1 MLFAVND
8 DRPGMIGR
16 LGTLL
21 GEAGV
26 NIAHMTVS
34 RNRRSAKALMAI
46 TLDSTPGPEVI
57 ERLRGEPGFVEV
69 RFILLERE

>member
-46 TLDSTPGPEVI
+46 TLDSTPALETL
-57 ERLRGEPGFVEV
+57 ERLQAEPGFVEV
-69 RFILLERE
+69 RFIVLES

>member
-1 MLFAVND
+1 
-8 DRPGMIGR
+8 MIGR

-21 GEAGV
+21 GEAEV

-46 TLDSTPGPEVI
+46 TLDSTPDAAML
-57 ERLRGEPGFVEV
+57 ERLRAEPGFVDV
-69 RFILLERE
+69 KFIVLERE